1 MKNLIVRND
10 QVFFRIENI
19 LLGKGGVTLLTI
31 AAYWS
36 RSVLTSRPML
46 WLLFLVNALGTV
58 YGYMWYWKQIEY
70 TIDNHQLWQV
80 IFVPDSPTA
89 SLFFTLSLLYLLFPV
104 LNKQTNALIWIRPL
118 IEALAVVTSLKYGL
132 WAVTM
137 IAAGA
142 AQGDQLEWEHYM
154 LIASHLGM
162 AVEGLL
168 FVRFMVFGRLAAFIA
183 LLWLLWNDTVD
194 YTYGVFPWLPDELED
209 DLNAIQIFTIGL
221 SVFSLLVTWL
231 TLRFRKV

>member
-1 MKNLIVRND
+1 LSLIAS
-10 QVFFRIENI
+10 F
-19 LLGKGGVTLLTI
+19 
-31 AAYWS
+31 WS
-36 RSVLTSRPML
+36 RSFLTSRPML
-46 WLLFLVNALGTV
+46 WLLFVVNALGTV
-58 YGYMWYWKQIEY
+58 YGYIWYWQQIEY
-70 TIDNHQLWQV
+70 TIENHPLWQV

-104 LNKQTNALIWIRPL
+104 LNRQTSALIWIRPL

-142 AQGDQLEWEHYM
+142 AQGDQLQWEHYM
-154 LIASHLGM
+154 LIVSHLGM

-168 FVRFMVFGRLAAFIA
+168 FVRFMMFGRLAAFIA
-183 LLWLLWNDTVD
+183 LLWLLWNDAVD
-194 YTYGVFPWLPDELED
+194 YTYGVFPWLPKELED